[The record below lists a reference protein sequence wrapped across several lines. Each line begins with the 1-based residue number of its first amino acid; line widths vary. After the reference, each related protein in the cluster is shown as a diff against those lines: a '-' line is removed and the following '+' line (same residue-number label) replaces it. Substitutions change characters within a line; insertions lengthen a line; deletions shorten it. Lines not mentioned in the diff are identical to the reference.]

1 MKKLLIV
8 LGLLVLTG
16 CVAAEESEKGDYTPG
31 TYFGY
36 EVMEGE
42 RANVK
47 LATIVVNE
55 DGFIESV
62 FLDAT
67 YNKDGVPHT
76 KKALGDDYNMKPT
89 SANIGVIEGGAEWF
103 EQANSLEAKV
113 LEEQGLDWLTWVDE
127 EETTTDAVSGVTM
140 RVNGLVKAIE
150 KALEEAK

>member
-1 MKKLLIV
+1 MKKLLVV
-8 LGLLVLTG
+8 LGLFVLAG
-16 CVAAEESEKGDYTPG
+16 CTAVEESEKGDYTPG

-36 EVMEGE
+36 EVNEGE
-42 RANVK
+42 RANVES
-47 LATIVVNE
+47 AVIIVNE

-76 KKALGDDYNMKPT
+76 KKALGFDYNMKET

-103 EQANSLEAKV
+103 EQANSLEDKIV
-113 LEEQGLDWLTWVDE
+113 EEQGLDWLTWVDE
-127 EETTTDAVSGVTM
+127 EETTTDTVSGVTM
-140 RVNGLVKAIE
+140 RVNGLVKAVE